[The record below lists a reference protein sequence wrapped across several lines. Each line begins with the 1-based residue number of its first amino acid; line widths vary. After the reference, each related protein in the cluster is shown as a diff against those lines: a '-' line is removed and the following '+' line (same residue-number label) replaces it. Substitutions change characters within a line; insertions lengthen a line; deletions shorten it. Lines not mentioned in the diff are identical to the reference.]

1 MEITPLV
8 VAFLTML
15 GLMLLSLPVAFA
27 ILAVGAVGGYLAYG
41 MPLVQMTGGVIW
53 GSLNNS
59 TMLAIPLF
67 MLLGELLLRS
77 GLADRMYDALAV
89 WLGRLP
95 GGLLHTNIATCTL
108 FSATSGSSV
117 ATAATVGTI
126 ALPALN
132 ERGYPVRMSLG
143 SLAAGGTL
151 GILIPPSINLLVY
164 GSLANVSIGKLFM
177 AGVLPGISLALAF
190 STYIFFAYQG
200 TESIGG
206 AAPRIP
212 LRERLL
218 LLRHLVPPLV
228 IFGVVMGSIY
238 GGLATPTES
247 AALGVTIALVI
258 IALKGR
264 LTMSLLA
271 ISSYRAART
280 TGMVVLVLV
289 CALLLNVTLSM
300 VGATQAVTRW
310 VATLGVS
317 QYGLLLVLMLF
328 YLVLGM
334 FMDAMSMLVLTVPI
348 AVPVVVAVG
357 VDPIWFGIF
366 IVLMCE
372 IALITPPVGM
382 NLFVVQGV
390 RKDGGNFSDVAWG
403 SFPFALIMLAASA
416 LFIFWPDPVL
426 WLPELMSA
434 RP

>member
-41 MPLVQMTGGVIW
+41 MPLVQMTGGVVW

-190 STYIFFAYQG
+190 SIYIFFAYQG
-200 TESIGG
+200 TGTIGG
-206 AAPRIP
+206 AARIP

-271 ISSYRAART
+271 TSSYRAART

-300 VGATQAVTRW
+300 VGATQAVTLW
-310 VATLGVS
+310 VATLGVN

-416 LFIFWPDPVL
+416 LFILWPDPVL

>member
-1 MEITPLV
+1 MEILPLV
-8 VAFLTML
+8 VAFFTML

-126 ALPALN
+126 ALPSLN
-132 ERGYPVRMSLG
+132 ARGYPVRMSLG

-177 AGVLPGISLALAF
+177 AGVLPGISLSLAF

-200 TESIGG
+200 KSTTGG
-206 AAPRIP
+206 AAFIP

-258 IALKGR
+258 IGLNGR
-264 LTMSLLA
+264 LTMPLLA
-271 ISSYRAART
+271 TSSYRAART
-280 TGMVVLVLV
+280 TGMVVLVLI

-310 VATLGVS
+310 VATLGVN

-416 LFIFWPDPVL
+416 LFILWPDPVL